1 MDRGFNSYEYNMKD
15 VIKKLNNSINNEL
28 VEYQKKIESEK
39 NEYIKTIE
47 ALNKEVSL
55 AKKII
60 SDLEVKRGNDNITK
74 SLSINSNDKYIIGI
88 SNLEKVKEEAIF
100 DAIAFFEKKCPY
112 CDVDLYAN
120 MNIRHKMEIDHFY
133 PIARGGQDFP
143 WNIIPICKKCN
154 RSKSK
159 KDPSDFLS
167 IDKYT
172 HIRGYL
178 EQVRKRITNN
188 ALLDLQRLSII
199 NDYVHANIEELKYIE
214 KVHPLLESSG
224 IDIEFLNDIKL
235 EKYKTEDDKVD
246 DLGLV
251 FNFLNIIK
259 KQGLNKS
266 YWYDK
271 SRNVF
276 YLSIPKSYSI
286 YCKIKKDDKIILE
299 LNEIRKLIFKNI
311 PFLNTATPVSM
322 KGRSTRVVRIYL
334 SKYDDPILSFFTDF
348 IDEK

>member
-1 MDRGFNSYEYNMKD
+1 MKD
-15 VIKKLNNSINNEL
+15 VIKKLNSSINNEL
-28 VEYQKKIESEK
+28 VEYQKIIESEK

-47 ALNKEVSL
+47 GLNEKIDL
-55 AKKII
+55 AKKVI
-60 SDLEVKRGNDNITK
+60 SDLESKRNEENITK
-74 SLSINSNDKYIIGI
+74 TLSLNSSNDKPIIGI
-88 SNLEKVKEEAIF
+88 SNLEKIKEEAVF
-100 DAIAFFEKKCPY
+100 DAITFFEKKCPY

-133 PIARGGQDFP
+133 PIAKGGQDFP

-159 KDPSDFLS
+159 KNPSDFLS

-172 HIRGYL
+172 LIRDYL
-178 EQVRKRITNN
+178 ENVRKRITNN

-214 KVHPLLESSG
+214 KLHPLLESSG
-224 IDIEFLNDIKL
+224 VDIEFLNDIKL
-235 EKYKTEDDKVD
+235 EKYKIEDDKVD

-271 SRNVF
+271 SRDVF

-286 YCKIKKDDKIILE
+286 YCKIKKDDKVILE

-322 KGRSTRVVRIYL
+322 KGQVQ
-334 SKYDDPILSFFTDF
+334 
-348 IDEK
+348 E